1 MSRIPQTTVREL
13 CYNYWDEG
21 GGLLD
26 KKTSLILGSLFILS
40 SGLIFTIERLTAY
53 VYWSAQINTGEWD
66 TTPQTM
72 PLSDNLFTGL
82 FFLVGIVLIIISFK
96 KER

>member
-1 MSRIPQTTVREL
+1 MVVFL
-13 CYNYWDEG
+13 
-21 GGLLD
+21 
-26 KKTSLILGSLFILS
+26 KKTTLILGSLFILT

-82 FFLVGIVLIIISFK
+82 FFLVGIVLIIMSFK

>member
-1 MSRIPQTTVREL
+1 M
-13 CYNYWDEG
+13 
-21 GGLLD
+21 D
-26 KKTSLILGSLFILS
+26 KKTSLILGSLFFLT

-53 VYWSAQINTGEWD
+53 IYWSAQINTGAWD
-66 TTPQTM
+66 TIPQTL

-82 FFLVGIVLIIISFK
+82 FLLVGIVFIIVSFK

>member
-1 MSRIPQTTVREL
+1 M
-13 CYNYWDEG
+13 
-21 GGLLD
+21 D
-26 KKTSLILGSLFILS
+26 KKTSLILGSLFILT

-53 VYWSAQINTGEWD
+53 VYWSAQINTGAWD
-66 TTPQTM
+66 TIPQTL

-82 FFLVGIVLIIISFK
+82 FSLVGIVFIIVSFK

>member
-1 MSRIPQTTVREL
+1 M
-13 CYNYWDEG
+13 
-21 GGLLD
+21 D

-53 VYWSAQINTGEWD
+53 VYWSAQINTGEWN
-66 TTPQTM
+66 TIPQTM
-72 PLSDNLFTGL
+72 PLANNLFIGL
-82 FFLVGIVLIIISFK
+82 FFLIGIVLIIISFK